1 MVWFASYF
9 SYIRIKRTSHFSIET
24 EIFLCVFIQKGDYVF
39 SIFRINFDFM
49 FLDFS
54 PGLSDIS
61 PSTSLP
67 PLVEGQLRCFLKLT
81 VNKVIWKIAKPPAC
95 VLVRVRW
102 WGETSEGTIFCPRDA
117 LQTEPKAVRTT
128 TRYAI
133 RCGPKQFTSYLTGIV
148 CVLSFYL

>member
-1 MVWFASYF
+1 MVRVVSYF
-9 SYIRIKRTSHFSIET
+9 SFIKIDKISLLSVLYI
-24 EIFLCVFIQKGDYVF
+24 FIQKADYIFSVF
-39 SIFRINFDFM
+39 SVYFD
-49 FLDFS
+49 LLLLNS
-54 PGLSDIS
+54 SIGLSDIP

-81 VNKVIWKIAKPPAC
+81 VNKVIWKIAKPPSC

-102 WGETSEGTIFCPRDA
+102 WGETSDGTLFCPTDT

-133 RCGPKQFTSYLTGIV
+133 RCGPKQFTSYLTGMLFSPIG
-148 CVLSFYL
+148 LISM

>member
-1 MVWFASYF
+1 M
-9 SYIRIKRTSHFSIET
+9 
-24 EIFLCVFIQKGDYVF
+24 F
-39 SIFRINFDFM
+39 SIFSLNFDLV
-49 FLDFS
+49 FLDS
-54 PGLSDIS
+54 CTGLSDIP

-81 VNKVIWKIAKPPAC
+81 VNKIIWKIAKHPSC

-102 WGETSEGTIFCPRDA
+102 WGETSDGTLFCPRDT

-133 RCGPKQFTSYLTGIV
+133 RCGPKQFTSYLTGMF
-148 CVLSFYL
+148 LSCHFTCSLNKHVIMLLAYLYT

>member
-1 MVWFASYF
+1 MKQRKAQGPGAGRS
-9 SYIRIKRTSHFSIET
+9 RGKR
-24 EIFLCVFIQKGDYVF
+24 
-39 SIFRINFDFM
+39 
-49 FLDFS
+49 
-54 PGLSDIS
+54 GLSDIS

-133 RCGPKQFTSYLTGIV
+133 RRGLFCCQSRLRLFPWPASCKAVQEIEGISSAATLKV
-148 CVLSFYL
+148 KVALPVFCSE